1 MNKKDLMNIRY
12 YLERLKTLYEIE
24 RLNAVNLNEKEIG
37 DLIIIDKTRDIS
49 EIQMLLDT
57 IMSEAE
63 SKK

>member
-63 SKK
+63 S